1 MINGNT
7 FSDPGQVIKTLRALE
22 SLIKKVNFATNP
34 LYGLSWITGKK
45 KKKTTDGCFNTELH
59 PCVVEI
65 TKQNLNPQLR
75 IFY

>member
-34 LYGLSWITGKK
+34 LYGLSWISLSLAVRLS
-45 KKKTTDGCFNTELH
+45 DLLSFSSLLSELYA
-59 PCVVEI
+59 I
-65 TKQNLNPQLR
+65 
-75 IFY
+75 